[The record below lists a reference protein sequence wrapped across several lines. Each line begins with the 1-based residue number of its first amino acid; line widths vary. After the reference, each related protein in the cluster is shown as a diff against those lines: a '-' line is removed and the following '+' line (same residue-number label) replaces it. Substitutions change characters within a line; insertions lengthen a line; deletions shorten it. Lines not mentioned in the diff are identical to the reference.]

1 MAKEVFYNP
10 IIKKSYDNE
19 NLYYDNEINQFNFN
33 PLKILIKL
41 VDDFQIQSE
50 NPNILEEIVN

>member
-1 MAKEVFYNP
+1 MSKEVFYNP
-10 IIKKSYDNE
+10 IIKKSYDNGD
-19 NLYYDNEINQFNFN
+19 LYYDNEINQFNFN

-41 VDDFQIQSE
+41 VDEFQIQSE